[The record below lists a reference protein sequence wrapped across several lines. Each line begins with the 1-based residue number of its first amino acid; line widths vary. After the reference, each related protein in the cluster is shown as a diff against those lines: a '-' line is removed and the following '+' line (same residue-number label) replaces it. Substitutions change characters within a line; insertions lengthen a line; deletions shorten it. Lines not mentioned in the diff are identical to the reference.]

1 MISVRVNE
9 AVQTIRQIAAQSS
22 GSELHRSL
30 CPRAAIILGSG
41 LGGLTQSIEDALHI
55 PFAEIP
61 HFARSTAV
69 GHRGELVLG
78 LLAGVPVV
86 AMAGRF
92 HRYEGWTNEQVTFPV
107 RVLAA
112 LGVNTLI
119 VSNAAGG
126 LRPHYSVGDIMVIR
140 DHIQR
145 MTLATSGRPAVAS
158 EPAELSPQ
166 HSLARNSNPY
176 CDRLS
181 KLALQAGRKGDFMV
195 HQGTYLA
202 TLGPTYET
210 RAEYRMM
217 RRIGADCVGMS
228 TVPEVLQAQQE
239 GLNVLALSMI
249 SNVARPDAVQETTH
263 QEVLDAGRLAEPR
276 MSYLVNFVLHNL

>member
-1 MISVRVNE
+1 MPINVTE
-9 AVQTIRQIAAQSS
+9 AINTIRRIATESS
-22 GSELHRSL
+22 RGERFLSL
-30 CPRAAIILGSG
+30 PPRAAIILGSG
-41 LGGLTQSIEDALHI
+41 LGGLTHSIEDALHI
-55 PFAEIP
+55 PFADIP

-78 LLAGVPVV
+78 TLAGVPIV

-112 LGVNTLI
+112 LGVSTLI

-126 LRPHYSVGDIMVIR
+126 LRPHYCVGDIMVIR

-145 MTLATSGRPAVAS
+145 MPLATSGQPDVACGTS
-158 EPAELSPQ
+158 GIAPPCSV
-166 HSLARNSNPY
+166 ARNENPY
-176 CDRLS
+176 CDHLAT
-181 KLALQAGRKGDFMV
+181 LALRAGRLGDFMV
-195 HQGTYLA
+195 HEGTYLA

-217 RRIGADCVGMS
+217 RRMGADCVGMS
-228 TVPEVLQAQQE
+228 TVPEVLQAQQA

-276 MSYLVNFVLHNL
+276 MSYLVNYVLSSL